1 MIAEQ
6 KLAIVRDITRTKAT
20 LFMGDGINDAP
31 ALSVATVGIAFG
43 AQNEITSEAS
53 GAVIL
58 DSSLAKV
65 DELIH
70 IGQRMKR
77 IALESAGIG
86 IALSL
91 TAMLFASAGYITPVN
106 GALIQ
111 EAIDVLAVLNA
122 LRVPWMT
129 SGLTDYE

>member
-1 MIAEQ
+1 ME
-6 KLAIVRDITRTKAT
+6 
-20 LFMGDGINDAP
+20 
-31 ALSVATVGIAFG
+31 
-43 AQNEITSEAS
+43 
-53 GAVIL
+53 
-58 DSSLAKV
+58 SSLAKV

-77 IALESAGIG
+77 IGLESAGLG

-91 TAMLFASAGYITPVN
+91 TAMIFAAGGFITPVT

-129 SGLTDYE
+129 SGLTDYQR